1 MLQNLTEGELLTGSL
16 IVLMKGF
23 FMNMKSFNG
32 SARRRGTTIAA
43 AALSVAL
50 VAPFVHPVVAPQ
62 DAALAAAQQ
71 AGTSAPAPATDP
83 TKLIEA
89 DAIAN
94 GYVSKSIDLTNAFA
108 TLSGTVGIAETT
120 GSTTLKNTDGVG
132 INDVTVYMQFKDADG
147 VISPI
152 YTAKSANL
160 DGKDGQYAFDLRKK
174 DAEGNVLKHPNS
186 PVGGKEYSFIDV
198 NGKPHIFRA
207 ATGQQYRVWTDTP
220 LKNENTGNDLTYIR
234 QAGGGVPGAWTDSHD
249 GSANGAFFL
258 DGTNQQRTAIFLR
271 EQAPSVA
278 DDSYMKSPN
287 FSMDDKGY
295 EKPVA
300 WMTPYTF
307 TGRVW
312 TDAEGGPDR
321 NETGPL
327 YWWEGDLPIEGAKVY
342 ASVLSDEGIAEY
354 KRLGINKLP
363 YREQA
368 EATKNMILDMR
379 ANGKEP
385 ILKTVGATTDAEGR
399 YTIRMG
405 EDVGSRPADYTY
417 IWAENDGKVLNSFSG
432 FPTPVFQAANGNSG
446 QNPNSDGAV
455 GIVSFAKQRWYNVNF
470 AEVKQQIAKLNI
482 TNYDS
487 NLNPA
492 DIPAGGEKLEDAQ
505 LELTGEL
512 PPFKGNKIVWVGPN
526 GKQIKECPVAN
537 LADAKNCSLP
547 ATDFQTPGTYNAQ
560 LVNAYGVVLAQDS
573 FVAIDKDRNNGQ
585 FEPAYEKA
593 TAPQG
598 KSTTVPAPKDPA
610 QALPEGTAFQQVE
623 DITTPDGKE
632 IAAPD
637 WIKVNPED
645 GSIQVT
651 PSAETPVGEYTIPV
665 LVTYPDGSR
674 ETIEATVTVEKA
686 DDPEAKTA
694 EELTPKYEDG
704 SAKPGE
710 DATVPAPT
718 FTDKDGKDTKAPED
732 TKFTK
737 GEGAPEDAKVDET
750 TGEITVPVS
759 EDAKPGDKI
768 TVPVV
773 VTYPDGSTDTVDV
786 TVTVEKPGT
795 TDPEQPG
802 DKTADDLTPKYE
814 PSSAKPGEDATVP
827 APTFTDKDGKDTKAP
842 EDTKFTK
849 GEGAPEDAKVDETT
863 GEITVPVSEDAKP
876 GDKITVP
883 VVVTYPDGS
892 TDTVDV
898 TVTVEKPGTTDP
910 EQPGDKTADDLTPK
924 YEPGSAKPGEDATV
938 PAPTFTDKDGKDTKA
953 PEDTKFTKGEGAPE
967 DAKVDETTGEIT
979 VPVSEDA
986 KPGDKITVP
995 VVVTYP
1001 DGSTDTVDVT
1011 VTVEKPGE
1019 DTKPVDTD
1027 GDGIPDS
1034 EDTDDDND
1042 GVNDKDEEAAGTD
1055 PKNPDS
1061 DGDGVND
1068 GDEDTDG
1075 DGKPNKEESD
1085 ADSDE
1090 VTDKDGD
1097 GIPDI
1102 IDPDNEDGPKG
1113 DKDGDGI
1120 ANEDDA
1126 DADGDGVN
1134 NTDEKEIGTDPLNPD
1149 TDGDGTKDGDE
1160 DFDKDGKSNADES
1173 DVPSDGRAEDKDG
1186 DGLAD
1191 PDVTDNGVNGNGDE
1205 PNGVPDIRET
1215 DEGEVAPPDT
1225 DGDGIPDSEDPD
1237 IDGDGVNNS
1246 DEKAAGTDPYN
1257 PDTDG
1262 DGTNDGDEDAD
1273 GDGKSN
1279 KDESNTDKDESKD
1292 SDGDGIP
1299 DIIDRDDEDGPKG
1312 DKDGDGIINSEDPD
1326 ADGDGVSNDDE
1337 KAAGLDP
1344 LNPDTDGNGTKD
1356 GDEDTDGDGKSN
1368 KDESEVPEGSVK
1380 DEDGDG
1386 LGDTGI
1392 TDKNGNNVADLVEKG
1407 SSDVQPGDD
1416 KTTVDQSDVKP
1427 VKPTDK
1433 QQDTGVKVTNPD
1445 KDTKVSA
1452 TDEDGT
1458 KIPAEIDKDGNVV
1471 VTPGKDVDG
1480 PITVVVEDP
1489 DLDGGKVKVEVPV
1502 EGHEKGV
1509 DDNKKPGKDDSGK
1522 PDDSSDWAPSERCIN
1537 TGLGVGIPLLF
1548 LIPVGLASQMNIP
1561 GLKDFV
1567 APINKQIQNLNT
1579 QLQKQAGVFNGPLA
1593 GKVAGIDAQLK
1604 RFGADYQQVAG
1615 AVALIAAGALAIGL
1629 IADACA
1635 PGAGSSNGSSK

>member
-1 MLQNLTEGELLTGSL
+1 MLPNLTEGGLLTDSL

-23 FMNMKSFNG
+23 FMDMKSFNG

-43 AALSVAL
+43 AALSVAM

-258 DGTNQQRTAIFLR
+258 DGTNQQRTGIFLR
-271 EQAPSVA
+271 EQAPSIA
-278 DDSYMKSPN
+278 DGSYMKSPN

-295 EKPVA
+295 EKPRA
-300 WMTPYTF
+300 LMTPYTF

-354 KRLGINKLP
+354 KRLGIDKLP

-759 EDAKPGDKI
+759 GDAKPGDKI
-768 TVPVV
+768 AVPVV
-773 VTYPDGSTDTVDV
+773 VTYPDGSKDNAEV
-786 TVTVEKPGT
+786 TVTVEEPGT

-802 DKTADDLTPKYE
+802 DKNADTFTPEYE
-814 PSSAKPGEDATVP
+814 PGSAKPGEDAIVP

-842 EDTKFTK
+842 EDTKFTPGDDAPK
-849 GEGAPEDAKVDETT
+849 GVKVDETT

-876 GDKITVP
+876 GDKIAVP

-892 TDTVDV
+892 
-898 TVTVEKPGTTDP
+898 
-910 EQPGDKTADDLTPK
+910 
-924 YEPGSAKPGEDATV
+924 
-938 PAPTFTDKDGKDTKA
+938 KDNA
-953 PEDTKFTKGEGAPE
+953 E
-967 DAKVDETTGEIT
+967 
-979 VPVSEDA
+979 
-986 KPGDKITVP
+986 
-995 VVVTYP
+995 
-1001 DGSTDTVDVT
+1001 VT

-1134 NTDEKEIGTDPLNPD
+1134 NTDEKKIGTDPLNPD

-1452 TDEDGT
+1452 TDKDGT